1 MSEYFALVVKLVA
14 STNLE
19 IRKLVYI
26 YLLRYAE
33 QEPDLALLSIN
44 TFQKD
49 LADNSPL
56 IRAMAL
62 RVLSGIK
69 VPMIGNVVVLAIK
82 KCAGD
87 MSPYVRKAAAL
98 AIPKCFAW
106 VLVFILYNWLG
117 SLEYFSLDSNHLPAL
132 IQIITTLL
140 RDRSPLSLGCV
151 AAAFEAVCPTRLDLL
166 HEHYRRLCKIL
177 VEVDEW
183 GQVDLINLLL
193 RYARTMLPRPM
204 GRTNEGMVNEEI
216 DSDVKLLL
224 DSVEGV
230 FQNRNPAV
238 RVYIGFF
245 RFTDEDIGDHGGY
258 ESDILC
264 CASILLA

>member
-1 MSEYFALVVKLVA
+1 MA
-14 STNLE
+14 
-19 IRKLVYI
+19 
-26 YLLRYAE
+26 YLSSF
-33 QEPDLALLSIN
+33 LS
-44 TFQKD
+44 
-49 LADNSPL
+49 
-56 IRAMAL
+56 
-62 RVLSGIK
+62 
-69 VPMIGNVVVLAIK
+69 
-82 KCAGD
+82 
-87 MSPYVRKAAAL
+87 
-98 AIPKCFAW
+98 
-106 VLVFILYNWLG
+106 
-117 SLEYFSLDSNHLPAL
+117 SLDSNHLPAL

-204 GRTNEGMVNEEI
+204 GRKESKGVAGSSGEKEEEKEEEI

-224 DSVEGV
+224 KSVEGT

-238 RVYIGFF
+238 RVFLFNVGSF
-245 RFTDEDIGDHGGY
+245 RFTHA
-258 ESDILC
+258 DIL
-264 CASILLA
+264 

>member
-1 MSEYFALVVKLVA
+1 MSKGRNVSEHFALVVKLVA

-69 VPMIGNVVVLAIK
+69 VPMIGSIVVLAIK
-82 KCAGD
+82 KCAAD

-98 AIPKCFAW
+98 AIPKCFA
-106 VLVFILYNWLG
+106 LSFFSSISLPFIQQNGL
-117 SLEYFSLDSNHLPAL
+117 SFFSFFSSLDSNHLPAL

-151 AAAFEAVCPTRLDLL
+151 AAAFETVCPTRLDLL
-166 HEHYRRLCKIL
+166 HEHYRRLCRIL

-204 GRTNEGMVNEEI
+204 GTIESKGVGSGDSEKEEEEI

-224 DSVEGV
+224 NSVEGT
-230 FQNRNPAV
+230 FQSRNPAV
-238 RVYIGFF
+238 RIF
-245 RFTDEDIGDHGGY
+245 
-258 ESDILC
+258 ILC
-264 CASILLA
+264 

>member
-1 MSEYFALVVKLVA
+1 
-14 STNLE
+14 
-19 IRKLVYI
+19 
-26 YLLRYAE
+26 
-33 QEPDLALLSIN
+33 
-44 TFQKD
+44 
-49 LADNSPL
+49 
-56 IRAMAL
+56 
-62 RVLSGIK
+62 
-69 VPMIGNVVVLAIK
+69 
-82 KCAGD
+82 

-98 AIPKCFAW
+98 AIPKCFA
-106 VLVFILYNWLG
+106 LSFFSPLFNRMAYLFLFF
-117 SLEYFSLDSNHLPAL
+117 SSLDSNHLPAL

-166 HEHYRRLCKIL
+166 HEHYRRLCRIL

-204 GRTNEGMVNEEI
+204 GTKESMEDGEEEEEI

-224 DSVEGV
+224 ESVEGT

-238 RVYIGFF
+238 RVFIIMLI
-245 RFTDEDIGDHGGY
+245 RFVLLMKIYTGGNSRY
-258 ESDILC
+258 ESDILRSS
-264 CASILLA
+264 SILLA